1 MKLSEIIKAISNHE
15 VVDDRENPDNVD
27 VFLMVQDA
35 TDIHNTKVSGYINGD
50 DNRLAAMVADRMVKD
65 EDFNK
70 MISLASS
77 KYLAYKYKH
86 LLKKEEAE
94 KENPE

>member
-35 TDIHNTKVSGYINGD
+35 TDIHNTKVCGYINGD
-50 DNRLAAMVADRMVKD
+50 DNRLAAMIADRMVKD
-65 EDFNK
+65 DDFNK
-70 MISLASS
+70 MIALASHY
-77 KYLAYKYKH
+77 YLLYKFKRQ
-86 LLKKEEAE
+86 KEEAE